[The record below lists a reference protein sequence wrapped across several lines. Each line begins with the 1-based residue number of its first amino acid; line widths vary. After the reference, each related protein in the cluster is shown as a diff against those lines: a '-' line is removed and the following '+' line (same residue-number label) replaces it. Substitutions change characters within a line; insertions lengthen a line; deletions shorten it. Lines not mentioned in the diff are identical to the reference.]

1 MTSHYVTL
9 PCSGE
14 ELEIKAEWSYTPE
27 DPSSIRG
34 PGCDERLE
42 VEEVWFGKA
51 KLRLPDDLLT
61 ELEDEIMAKLKNHDY
76 ADFA

>member
-14 ELEIKAEWSYTPE
+14 ELEIQAEWSYTPE
-27 DPSSIRG
+27 YPASIRG
-34 PGCDERLE
+34 PGCDEQLE

-51 KLRLPDDLLT
+51 KLRLPDALLT
-61 ELEDEIMAKLKNHDY
+61 DLEEEILTKLKNYEY
-76 ADFA
+76 ADY

>member
-14 ELEIKAEWSYTPE
+14 ELEIQAEWSYTPE
-27 DPSSIRG
+27 DPASIRG
-34 PGCDERLE
+34 PGCNEQVE
-42 VEEVWFGKA
+42 VEEVWFGKC
-51 KLRLPDDLLT
+51 KLNLPTALLT
-61 ELEDEIMAKLKNHDY
+61 ELEDEIMTNLKNYDY

>member
-14 ELEIKAEWSYTPE
+14 ELEIQAEWSYTPE
-27 DPSSIRG
+27 DPASIRG
-34 PGCDERLE
+34 PGCDEQLE

-51 KLRLPDDLLT
+51 KLTLPDDLLT
-61 ELEDEIMAKLKNHDY
+61 ELEDEILGNLKNYDY